1 LYPRTITSLPLPL
14 PPRNHW
20 SDSPSRYA
28 IVDRF
33 NNTIRGTFFGH
44 THKDEFGIIYSNN
57 ATRKSAE
64 TAAAVA
70 YIMPS
75 VTPYQ
80 EYNAGFR
87 YYLVDPDTFSIID
100 SVTYYANVSNTDAW
114 TTAGDV
120 TWELEYSAR
129 QTYDYRA
136 TLAPNEPLSP
146 AWWHGVARDIATN
159 ATTFQR
165 YTDLRPKLFRPYA
178 NVTGVARNI
187 TLCGLTSMSV
197 PIFEKCLGTM
207 NSITSFL

>member
-1 LYPRTITSLPLPL
+1 MKAYQRQRISGKSDIWRCFASTANR
-14 PPRNHW
+14 RNPQ
-20 SDSPSRYA
+20 STGSSNFGLRYA

-44 THKDEFGIIYSNN
+44 THQDEFGVIYSNN
-57 ATRKSAE
+57 ATVKSAHN
-64 TAAAVA
+64 AAAVA

-100 SVTYYANVSNTDAW
+100 SITYYANVSNTDAW

-129 QTYDYRA
+129 STYDYDNK
-136 TLAPNEPLSP
+136 LAPNEPLSP
-146 AWWHGVARDIATN
+146 AWWHGVAQDIASN
-159 ATTFQR
+159 ATTFRR
-165 YTDLRPKLFRPYA
+165 YTDLRTKLVRPYV
-178 NVTGVARNI
+178 NVTAAQR
-187 TLCGLTSMSV
+187 
-197 PIFEKCLGTM
+197 
-207 NSITSFL
+207 